1 MRSILIRIIQEPR
14 VSSASP
20 PPASL
25 NQKRRNIKICDRHS
39 NHHRIHLHTM
49 MKIHLHTTMTSA
61 GCACTVDLTK
71 MAIKFCTNV
80 HNAIDP
86 PYEIEEVGLGRAG

>member
-1 MRSILIRIIQEPR
+1 MKENLI
-14 VSSASP
+14 

-25 NQKRRNIKICDRHS
+25 NQKRRNIKIFDRH
-39 NHHRIHLHTM
+39 NHHRIHSNTM
-49 MKIHLHTTMTSA
+49 MKIYSHTTMTSA
-61 GCACTVDLTK
+61 GCAHTVDLTK

-80 HNAIDP
+80 HNAIAP